1 MSLVWVIV
9 RIGQRLFLCGRL
21 YLKSSRPC
29 PISISIRCNQIAYA
43 EEKGNE
49 KGMEKGIEKG
59 TGKERKLRRPGG
71 SALLTTVPVSGWPNV
86 VHCCSV
92 QTEALLGRFF
102 VQVFA
107 RKGILGVFREECTKQ
122 CPWNA
127 IFLYTAGGR
136 PEHAVPSPHTCGQ
149 PSSRVVAFAAQRG

>member
-9 RIGQRLFLCGRL
+9 RIGQRLFLCSRP

-29 PISISIRCNQIAYA
+29 PISFSIRCNQIAYA

-59 TGKERKLRRPGG
+59 TGKERKLRRPCG

-92 QTEALLGRFF
+92 QTEALLGPFCRSC
-102 VQVFA
+102 
-107 RKGILGVFREECTKQ
+107 LREERH
-122 CPWNA
+122 
-127 IFLYTAGGR
+127 FGRFSGGVYKTM
-136 PEHAVPSPHTCGQ
+136 PLECHFPVHC
-149 PSSRVVAFAAQRG
+149 RGET